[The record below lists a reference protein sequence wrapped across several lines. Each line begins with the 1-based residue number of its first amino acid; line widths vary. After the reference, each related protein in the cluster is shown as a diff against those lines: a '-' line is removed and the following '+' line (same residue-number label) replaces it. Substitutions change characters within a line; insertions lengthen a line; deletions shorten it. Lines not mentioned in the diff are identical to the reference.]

1 MQTTTLRR
9 LALAAMAGAA
19 TLVGGGL
26 ASAQTYPDK
35 VITVI
40 VPFAGGSASDVVMRV
55 VLDRMATGLGQRFV
69 VDNRPGAG
77 GNSGTSAAAKATPDG
92 YTLVM
97 GASGP
102 LSANRSLFA
111 VLGYDPEKDFEPIG
125 LVAHFPNIVVASKS
139 LPVNSVA
146 ELIAYA
152 KARPNQLNYGS
163 VGVGSSQHLAGVLFE
178 QVADVKLT
186 HIPYRNIAQYGP
198 DLIAG
203 TVPLGFQWYP
213 NVSAPITG
221 GGAKALAV
229 ASEKRLPNLPDV
241 PSAPE
246 AGIPKYISSGWTCLL
261 APKNTPKPIVERLH
275 KELVAAL
282 NDEGVKAKFA
292 ELGAQGEVK
301 TPAQLADYIVT
312 EAKKWADVVERGG
325 IPKAQ

>member
-1 MQTTTLRR
+1 MHTMTSRR
-9 LALAAMAGAA
+9 RALAGMAAIAA
-19 TLVGGGL
+19 LATSGL
-26 ASAQTYPDK
+26 ASAQTYPDR

-77 GNSGTSAAAKATPDG
+77 GNTGMAQASKAAPDG

-102 LSANRSLFA
+102 LAANRSLFG
-111 VLGYDPEKDFEPIG
+111 VLGYDPDKDFEHIG
-125 LVAHFPNIVVASKS
+125 LVAHFPNIVVASKT

-146 ELIAYA
+146 ELVAYA

-203 TVPLGFQWYP
+203 TVPLGFQWFP
-213 NVSAPITG
+213 NVSAPLTG
-221 GGAKALAV
+221 GHAKALAV
-229 ASEKRLPNLPDV
+229 ASDKRLSNMPDV
-241 PSAPE
+241 PTAAE
-246 AGIPKYISSGWTCLL
+246 AGIPKYITSGWTSLQ
-261 APKNTPKPIVERLH
+261 APKNTPKPIIDRLH
-275 KELVAAL
+275 KELAAAL
-282 NDEGVKAKFA
+282 NDETVKSKLG

-301 TPAQLADYIVT
+301 APAEFAAYVT
-312 EAKKWADVVERGG
+312 SEAKKWADVVERGG

>member
-1 MQTTTLRR
+1 MQRMLIR
-9 LALAAMAGAA
+9 LALAACAA
-19 TLVGGGL
+19 ALVGGSP
-26 ASAQTYPDK
+26 AKAQTYPDK

-77 GNSGTSAAAKATPDG
+77 GNNGMAQAAKATPDG

-102 LSANRSLFA
+102 LSANRSLFTT
-111 VLGYDPEKDFEPIG
+111 LGYDPDKDFEHIG
-125 LVAHFPNIVVASKS
+125 LVAHFPNIVVASKT
-139 LPVNSVA
+139 LPVNTVA

-152 KARPNQLNYGS
+152 KARPNTLNYGS

-213 NVSAPITG
+213 NVSAPLTG
-221 GGAKALAV
+221 GHAKALAV
-229 ASEKRLPNLPDV
+229 ASAKRLSNLPDV
-241 PSAPE
+241 PTAPE
-246 AGIPKYISSGWTCLL
+246 AGIPKYISSGWTSLQ
-261 APKNTPKPIVERLH
+261 APKSTPKPIVDRLA
-275 KELVAAL
+275 KELAAAL
-282 NDEGVKAKFA
+282 NDETVKTKLG

-301 TPAQLADYIVT
+301 LQAEFAAYVT
-312 EAKKWADVVERGG
+312 SEAKKWAEVVERGG
-325 IPKAQ
+325 IKAAQ